1 MEEKRRI
8 KKNELKNEIKEC
20 ESVITR
26 SNETIGRLKTS
37 NMGLNYVTNQISI
50 LKEKIENKTKLVE
63 ELNKKIEDVKS
74 GLLDDEIQKEYDDN
88 KERSKSISLKYKKKK
103 EEKKREKDEK
113 KKITKE
119 YWDKVKSDS
128 KERYDKKRDIKYQY
142 KYFTKVCE
150 SIPDY
155 LLKNLKKMPNNKG
168 YIWRGVY
175 CYGDLP
181 AEENQPNVLFEKKKG
196 GILLIHEHR
205 SNGEYRRY
213 EKIGRERKKLVHK
226 EYRKPKVNPS
236 FLSI

>member
-8 KKNELKNEIKEC
+8 KKNELKKEVKEC
-20 ESVITR
+20 ESIITR
-26 SNETIGRLKTS
+26 SRETIGRLKAS
-37 NMGLNYVTNQISI
+37 SMGTNYVTNQISI

-63 ELNKKIEDVKS
+63 ELNQKIEDVKS
-74 GLLDDEIQKEYDDN
+74 GFLDDEIQKEYDDN
-88 KERSKSISLKYKKKK
+88 KKRSKSLFLKHKKIKDEKKK
-103 EEKKREKDEK
+103 EKEEK
-113 KKITKE
+113 KKITKDF
-119 YWDKVKSDS
+119 WDKVKSDS
-128 KERYDKKRDIKYQY
+128 KERYNKKRDMRYKY

-150 SIPDY
+150 SIPHY
-155 LLKNLKKMPNNKG
+155 LLKNLKNMPNNKG

-181 AEENQPNVLFEKKKG
+181 AEENRPTVLFEKKKG

-213 EKIGRERKKLVHK
+213 EKIGKERKKLVHR
-226 EYRKPKVNPS
+226 EYRKPKINPS